1 MWETQ
6 VRALGW
12 EDPLEEEMAI
22 HSSTIAWKIPWTEGP
37 GGLQS
42 MGSQRVGHDWTT
54 SCSHSSTLYL
64 YPVPTLRSYLHI
76 VDSACNFKPV
86 SSSSRPYTNSAFPTA
101 YPQWLPI
108 KCPKALSKTT
118 SKYSSLPDWL
128 YYVYLYYALS
138 ETPGWESQSPFWDL
152 FSSSHSINCPSL

>member
-1 MWETQ
+1 
-6 VRALGW
+6 
-12 EDPLEEEMAI
+12 MAI
-22 HSSTIAWKIPWTEGP
+22 HSSTIAWKIPWTEAP

-42 MGSQRVGHDWTT
+42 MGWQRVGHDWAT

-64 YPVPTLRSYLHI
+64 YLVPTLRSYLHI
-76 VDSACNFKPV
+76 VDTACNFKPV
-86 SSSSRPYTNSAFPTA
+86 SSSSRPYTNSAFPTT

-128 YYVYLYYALS
+128 YYVFLAGSLRALFETCFLLHIQLTVLVYNSWTMLLTQTMQQLPNYLVR
-138 ETPGWESQSPFWDL
+138 TT
-152 FSSSHSINCPSL
+152 